1 MGFLEHQWEERMEAR
16 KLAQRRRRAARPT
29 TDAGDAA
36 TTGATQPAE
45 GRGDGAA
52 GPGTEGTPHAVAADA
67 VVAGSGA
74 TVPVSDPLSVALAWA
89 AVGVAAFP
97 VALGWDAAKEATSK
111 RPLTKNGHLDA
122 SDDVQVLVAMFE
134 AALGRLRDGEVVGV
148 GVVYGRGGLVAFDVD
163 RKNGKDGFPTAD
175 RIGMPTEVVVRTPSG
190 GAHRLVHKLDPTA
203 TVGNVTAWADNG
215 IDVRADDG
223 WVVAPGTCTP
233 WGAWTATLTPQ
244 EIIERAPSCPP
255 DLWGLLINDRSG
267 RGRGGLRW
275 QRYDPTKVHEV
286 TARTVDVLIEQYG
299 AHDPVIINN
308 GDEPYVQ
315 VTRPGKEAGSSASV
329 GWIGPGVVKVWTSNW
344 DGLPAGRYELDQLRD
359 GAPDTTS
366 AAAVITRRYVD
377 RTGVDVPA
385 LAADA
390 LGDGIIRRGHDG
402 RLYRYENGLYRP
414 DGEDYLRA
422 RCRELLGHDFKR
434 HYVEEVIGWFR
445 MQLSTIGDR
454 PPLQYINVRN
464 GLLDWN
470 AGVLHPH
477 DPAVLST
484 AQLPVAWNPHA
495 QADAFRRFLSEV
507 LPGCETFVE
516 ELFGYALYPGLPIHV
531 AVLCLGRGRNGKST
545 LLRVLRALLGEDN
558 CSSVSLQALG
568 ENRFAAAHLYG
579 KLANVCGDLDAR
591 AIKRTDIWKQ
601 VTGEDTIMA
610 EHKYR
615 DPFQFKSHALQ
626 LFSAN
631 EAPISA
637 DQTDAWFDRWIIL
650 PFEQRF
656 AADGHKPDV
665 HLTAKLT
672 TPDEL
677 EGVLVLAIEGLRRLM
692 TRGAFDKPE
701 PIRRAGDRYRERL
714 DTVRAFITEECTLA
728 PNVWIARSE
737 LYEHYSDYCRR
748 SGRYPLSAV
757 TFNERLRH
765 ELGDKISERQR
776 KQGGVNQGK
785 CWFGIRG

>member
-1 MGFLEHQWEERMEAR
+1 MGFLEHEWEERIDAR
-16 KLAQRRRRAARPT
+16 KIAQRKRRAMRPPTEAVDSAT
-29 TDAGDAA
+29 TPTQRDNGRTDGDAA
-36 TTGATQPAE
+36 AGSEGA
-45 GRGDGAA
+45 
-52 GPGTEGTPHAVAADA
+52 PHALGENSVVTQLDA
-67 VVAGSGA
+67 TASM
-74 TVPVSDPLSVALAWA
+74 SDPLAVALAWA
-89 AVGVAAFP
+89 AVGVPAFP
-97 VALGWDAAKEATSK
+97 VALGWDAVKEATSK
-111 RPLTKNGHLDA
+111 RPLTASGHLDA
-122 SDDVQVLVAMFE
+122 SVDPRELVVMFE
-134 AALGRLRDGEVVGV
+134 AARGRLRDGEVVGV
-148 GVVYGRGGLVAFDVD
+148 GVVYGRGGLVAFDID
-163 RKNGKDGFPTAD
+163 RKNGKDGFPTAEG
-175 RIGMPTEVVVRTPSG
+175 IGVPTGVGVCTPSG
-190 GAHRLVHKLDPTA
+190 GVHRLVRKVDPPV
-203 TVGNVTAWADNG
+203 TVGNVTAWATDG

-223 WVVAPGTCTP
+223 WAVAPGTCTP

-244 EIIERAPSCPP
+244 EIVEQAPLCPP
-255 DLWGLLINDRSG
+255 DLWDRLIDGRSASG
-267 RGRGGLRW
+267 RGRSRW
-275 QRYDPTKVHEV
+275 QRYDPAKVHEV

-299 AHDPVIINN
+299 AHDPVIISN

-315 VTRPGKEAGSSASV
+315 VTRPGKEAGASASV

-344 DGLPAGRYELDQLRD
+344 EGLPAGRYELDQLRD
-359 GAPDTTS
+359 RALDATANG
-366 AAAVITRRYVD
+366 VMTRRYVD
-377 RTGVDVPA
+377 RSGVDVPA

-390 LGDGIIRRGHDG
+390 LADGIIRRGHDG
-402 RLYRYENGLYRP
+402 RLYRYNNGLYRP

-422 RCRELLGHDFKR
+422 RCRELLRRDFKR

-445 MQLSTIGDR
+445 MQLPTIGDR
-454 PPLQYINVRN
+454 SPLAYINLKN

-470 AGVLHPH
+470 AGILHPH

-484 AQLPVAWNPHA
+484 AQLPIAWNPQAHA
-495 QADAFRRFLSEV
+495 PAFGRFLSEV
-507 LPGCETFVE
+507 LPGCESFVE

-568 ENRFAAAHLYG
+568 ENRFAAAHLFG
-579 KLANVCGDLDAR
+579 KLANICGDLDAR

-650 PFEQRF
+650 PFDQRF
-656 AADGHKPDV
+656 AADAHKPDV

-677 EGVLVLAIEGLRRLM
+677 EGILVLAIDGLRRLM

-701 PIRRAGDRYRERL
+701 PIRHAGDRYRERL

-737 LYEHYSDYCRR
+737 LYEHYADYCRR

-765 ELGDKISERQR
+765 ELGDKITEKQH

-785 CWFGIRG
+785 CWIGIRG